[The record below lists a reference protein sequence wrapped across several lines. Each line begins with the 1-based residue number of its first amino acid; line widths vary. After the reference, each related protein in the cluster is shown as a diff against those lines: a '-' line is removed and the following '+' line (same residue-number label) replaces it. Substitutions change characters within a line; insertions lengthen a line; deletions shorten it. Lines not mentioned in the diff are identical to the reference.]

1 VTYASETWVLKETIL
16 QKLLVF
22 ERKILRRIFGPTKEN
37 KIWRVETNE
46 ELDKLIKHKN
56 IINYI
61 KA

>member
-1 VTYASETWVLKETIL
+1 MTYASETWVLKETIL